1 MSTLLNLSGP
11 LATIVDLLMVVIG
24 FGLIIFVHEL
34 GHFLAARWAGIRVL
48 AFALGFG
55 PALISYRP
63 GLGVRQG
70 SSELE
75 YRKLV
80 RQRGDGRG
88 LLADVS
94 STEYRLN
101 LLPLG
106 GYVKMLGQDD
116 SDVRAES
123 PEPDSYGN
131 AKPIKRLVVI
141 SAGVVM
147 NIIFAAIVFVIVFMA
162 GLKTEA
168 ATIGS
173 VRPGAP
179 AATAMP
185 AAGSVVQE
193 PGLRPLD
200 KIISIDGQ
208 SVRSFNDVA
217 TIIAL
222 ASATRPLKIEVER
235 PGVNGRVKF
244 AVTPRLDPDSRLLGI
259 GIGPAASGVLM
270 DSKVSTVR
278 EQMKSSLG
286 LEGFPQLEPGM
297 KLTNFASWHELEQ
310 AINASDG
317 KPVIAEFAKQGGTAG
332 EGAPTVRV
340 PIEAEPRLQTARLKE
355 GDVFREAVHI
365 AGLSPV
371 IRLTAVTKDSPAMAG
386 GLLAGDVIEQVGS
399 TLWPTMQEFRS
410 AIAGATRTG
419 GNTGAGATSAAAG
432 TVDVVVRREG
442 KPVTLKGLKPDSQ
455 GRLGVLLGTSTR
467 YSPIV
472 GRMPSGSVV
481 SIDGLGGKT
490 DESGLLTSPPPSF
503 PSIDGGTFTPLPG
516 MVVTK
521 VEGVEVATL
530 EAFGRGVIEAARGG
544 KRTLEVEF
552 GELAQ
557 DGSIVR
563 RSLRKMSLNDEQ
575 AQQLASLRFTP
586 AINPGNFE
594 LASVVLKDAGPAGA
608 FLSGVRETKLTVQ
621 RTYLNLLRLIQGSV
635 KVEHLR
641 GPVGIAHTGT
651 ILAERGLLWVL
662 FFMGLISVNLA
673 VINFLPLPIVDG
685 GHVVYIIYEMI
696 TKRKVSVNFQAA
708 AALVGLGL
716 IGIMF
721 LVVTYND
728 LARLFG
734 GM

>member
-11 LATIVDLLMVVIG
+11 LATLLDLLMVVIG

-55 PALISYRP
+55 PALFSYRP
-63 GLGVRQG
+63 GMGFRQG

-101 LLPLG
+101 SLPLG

-116 SDVRAES
+116 SDARAES
-123 PEPDSYGN
+123 TEPDSYGS
-131 AKPIKRLVVI
+131 ATPVRRLVVI

-147 NIIFAAIVFVIVFMA
+147 NIIFAAIVFVIVFMV

-168 ATIGS
+168 AVIGT
-173 VRPGAP
+173 VRPGSP
-179 AATAMP
+179 AASAKP

-193 PGLRPLD
+193 PGLRALD
-200 KIISIDGQ
+200 RIAAINGQ
-208 SVRSFNDVA
+208 AVASFNDVA
-217 TIIAL
+217 TIVAL
-222 ASATRPLKIEVER
+222 AAADKPLTLDIER
-235 PGVNGRVKF
+235 PGIDGRVQF
-244 AVTPRLDPDSRLLGI
+244 IATPRLDPDSRLLGI
-259 GIGPAASGVLM
+259 GIGPAASGKLM
-270 DSKVSTVR
+270 DSKVDAVR
-278 EQMKSSLG
+278 EQMKGNLG
-286 LEGFPQLEPGM
+286 LEGYTSLQPGM
-297 KLTNFASWHELEQ
+297 KLASFATWHDLEK
-310 AINASDG
+310 AINAADG
-317 KPVIAEFAKQGGTAG
+317 QGVEARFTRPDGTG
-332 EGAPTVRV
+332 EVAVKV
-340 PIEAEPRLQTARLKE
+340 EAEPRLQSARLQD
-355 GDVFREAVHI
+355 GDVFREVVHI

-371 IRLTAVTKDSPAMAG
+371 IRIAAVTSGSPAEAG
-386 GLLAGDVIEQVGS
+386 GVLPGDLIEQIG
-399 TLWPTMQEFRS
+399 TTRWPTMQEFRTS
-410 AIAGATRTG
+410 LTAG
-419 GNTGAGATSAAAG
+419 AAAG
-432 TVDVVVRREG
+432 VPQAGAGSPATGIDLIVRRQG
-442 KPVTLKGLKPDSQ
+442 KALSLKGLAPDAN
-455 GRLGVLLGTSTR
+455 GRLGVLLGTSAR
-467 YSPIV
+467 HAAVV
-472 GRMPSGSVV
+472 GRMPAGSVV
-481 SIDGLGGKT
+481 SIDGVSGKP
-490 DESGLLTSPPPSF
+490 DESGLMATPAPTF
-503 PSIDGGTFTPLPG
+503 PVLDGGTFTPLPG
-516 MVVTK
+516 SVITK
-521 VEGVEVATL
+521 VEGVSVSTL
-530 EAFGRGVIEAARGG
+530 DEFGRRVIELAKGTQ
-544 KRTLEVEF
+544 RTINIEF
-552 GELAQ
+552 AEWTPEGDVVRQTTRQMTLSDAQ
-557 DGSIVR
+557 AS
-563 RSLRKMSLNDEQ
+563 
-575 AQQLASLRFTP
+575 QLAGLRFTP

-594 LASVVLKDAGPAGA
+594 LVSVVLKDAGPVGA
-608 FLSGVRETKLTVQ
+608 FMSGLRETKLTVQ
-621 RTYLNLLRLIQGSV
+621 RTYLNLLRLVQGSV

-685 GHVVYIIYEMI
+685 GHVVYIVYEMI
-696 TKRKVSVNFQAA
+696 TKRKVSVDFQAA

-716 IGIMF
+716 IGVMF